1 MMESKEY
8 TLYGETSFPVTTYGT
23 LNMIVQHTRTMLV
36 ATDDPETC
44 DHFHRLFEPGQYVVL
59 DCNDADALFDMV
71 REGTPDIVLIDDSL
85 SSYYTGSD
93 LCLKLK
99 KLAEMEDTPII
110 MILARDDESL
120 IAQALI
126 AGATDYVTKPLRSAV
141 VRQRVRYL
149 LQMTEMQE
157 HLREKEE
164 RYRIVSTTIS
174 DYAYAYGVN
183 PDGSLVKEW
192 STKAF
197 ETITGYAHSE
207 LDGNGWSQLIHP
219 ADDEVTRRRYQRL
232 INGEKD
238 VSEFR
243 IVTKTGEVRWL
254 LDHAQ
259 PVFDERTGRIVRI
272 YGAAQDITERKR
284 TEELLLA
291 QTEEL
296 QERNQELDS
305 FAHTVAHDLKNP
317 ISSMMGF
324 ASLVLNYYD
333 RMTDDKIQE
342 YLSLIME
349 SGYKLKEI
357 INSLLLLAS
366 VSKLDRVNLEPLD
379 MSNIINESKR
389 RMVSMIDEH
398 KAEIIAPDQF
408 PIALGYAPWVEEVW
422 ANYLSNA
429 LKYGGNPPRVQLGA
443 DGPVD
448 GMVRFWVVDNGSGI
462 PPEQR
467 DKVFL
472 PFTRFSQAK
481 IEGHGLGLSVVHTI
495 VQKLGGFV
503 GIEDADTG
511 GCKFTFTLPAA

>member
-1 MMESKEY
+1 M
-8 TLYGETSFPVTTYGT
+8 V
-23 LNMIVQHTRTMLV
+23 VQHTRTILV
-36 ATDDPETC
+36 ATNDLETC
-44 DHFHRLFEPGQYVVL
+44 EQFHRLFEPGQYAVL
-59 DCNDADALFDMV
+59 DCSDAEGLVEMV
-71 REGTPDIVLIDDSL
+71 IQGTPDIVLIDDSL
-85 SSYYTGSD
+85 SDYYTGSD
-93 LCLKLK
+93 LCLRLK
-99 KLAEMEDTPII
+99 KLPEMKEIPII
-110 MILARDDESL
+110 MILARDDEPL

-126 AGATDYVTKPLRSAV
+126 AGATDYVVKPLRTSI

-149 LQMTEMQE
+149 LQMSEMQE

-197 ETITGYAHSE
+197 ETITGYAAGE
-207 LDGNGWSQLIHP
+207 LTGDGWEQLIHP
-219 ADDEVTRRRYQRL
+219 DDTEVTLQRYKRL
-232 INGEKD
+232 LSGEKD
-238 VSEFR
+238 VTEFR
-243 IVTKTGEVRWL
+243 IVTKSGDIRWL

-259 PVFDERTGRIVRI
+259 PVFDELTGRIVRI

-291 QTEEL
+291 QTAEL
-296 QERNQELDS
+296 TERNQELDA

-317 ISSMMGF
+317 IASMMGF
-324 ASLVLNYYD
+324 TSLVLNYYE
-333 RMTDDKIQE
+333 RMTDDKIRE

-366 VSKLDRVNLEPLD
+366 VNKLDRVNLEPLD
-379 MSNIINESKR
+379 MRHIINESKR
-389 RMVSMIDEH
+389 RMLNIIEEH
-398 KAEIIAPDQF
+398 RAEILEPEKF
-408 PIALGYAPWVEEVW
+408 PLAVGYAPWVEEIW

-429 LKYGGNPPRVQLGA
+429 LKYGGNPPLVQVGA
-443 DGPVD
+443 DDPVD
-448 GMVRFWVVDNGSGI
+448 GMVRFWVIDNGNGI
-462 PPEQR
+462 PVEQR

-481 IEGHGLGLSVVHTI
+481 IEGHGLGLSVVHSI
-495 VQKLGGFV
+495 VEKLGGTV
-503 GIEDADTG
+503 SIEDADTG